1 MTYTLTRSGCPTFHT
16 SKTIQVNG
24 PDPSYVDLDVYY
36 SDGTHA
42 PRAGVT
48 WLLCPYTTY
57 HIYLDNNSSCQTSNY
72 SWTIPSGWTKYYQ
85 YQNMISINTNSS
97 PGGNVIVNGQTCCT
111 GCGSNVNILSDY
123 LGTYYNCGG
132 GYFMASPNPGDSYIE
147 IDVDKEEAKLKQ
159 ISFEGDILLKLFD
172 KMGTVKLT
180 TEFKNFPYRIDT
192 GNLPE
197 GLYVVLIMN
206 GKNINSLEL
215 IVKH

>member
-1 MTYTLTRSGCPTFHT
+1 
-16 SKTIQVNG
+16 
-24 PDPSYVDLDVYY
+24 
-36 SDGTHA
+36 
-42 PRAGVT
+42 
-48 WLLCPYTTY
+48 
-57 HIYLDNNSSCQTSNY
+57 
-72 SWTIPSGWTKYYQ
+72 
-85 YQNMISINTNSS
+85 
-97 PGGNVIVNGQTCCT
+97 
-111 GCGSNVNILSDY
+111 
-123 LGTYYNCGG
+123 
-132 GYFMASPNPGDSYIE
+132 MASPNPGDSYIE